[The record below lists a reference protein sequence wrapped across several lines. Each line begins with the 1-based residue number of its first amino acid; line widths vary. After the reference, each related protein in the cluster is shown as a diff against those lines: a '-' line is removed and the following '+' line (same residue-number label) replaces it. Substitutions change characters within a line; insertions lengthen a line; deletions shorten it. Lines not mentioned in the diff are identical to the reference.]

1 MAIDEEFE
9 AQENEELQ
17 SEYDDAFDGEEK
29 LQHKL
34 VSIKSEVKLKEE
46 DIEIENIVTSEFK
59 KVSRG
64 KTISGLSNLIADW
77 GVVSPIHVLKLEAE
91 DMYLLM
97 DGLRRVYAAL
107 KRGEKKIRAIIWEFS
122 DIDEGKDMATII
134 SLMINRTQK
143 FSNKEQWGI
152 MKELLEQHT
161 SPGLIEFLLQIPAGD
176 AMRLQDVMTAEVEGF
191 QEFRDKFLAD
201 DLTLDAAYKKLQKC
215 RKDIDQLAQDDATVI
230 TSSEEGKDAVQTE
243 NRRLLDDEEV
253 LDLLDMT
260 EETPDEDIDDVA
272 IEDLDMTDEVRQ
284 TEVQDKDNRHPTD
297 PAIKQATFRRDNFT
311 CRCCGLTG
319 EANIPVLVF
328 HHIVGVAC
336 GGPDTVENGLTL
348 CQNCHMLLHLY
359 VFGKV
364 RIEWDKFDED
374 ETKKFKLICKYGNV
388 QIKAWK
394 KVGVSKEEAFK
405 KDADSRRHLY
415 PGEGLDVIN
424 SAYARAKR
432 DGDFDKDDDN
442 DEDDRAAD
450 KKNTTAT
457 SNEDDWD

>member
-1 MAIDEEFE
+1 MGLNEEFD
-9 AQENEELQ
+9 AKENKKLQ

-34 VSIKSEVKLKEE
+34 ISIKSDVTLMEE
-46 DIEIENIVTSEFK
+46 DIEIENIVTSDFK
-59 KVSRG
+59 KVSRS

-77 GVVSPIHVLKLEAE
+77 GVVSPIHVLKLEAD
-91 DMYLLM
+91 DMYLLL

-107 KRGEKKIRAIIWEFS
+107 KRGEKEIRAIIWKFS

-176 AMRLQDVMTAEVEGF
+176 AMRLQDVMTAEVDGF
-191 QEFRDKFLAD
+191 QEFRDKFLED
-201 DLTLDAAYKKLQKC
+201 ELTLDAAYKKLQKC

-230 TSSEEGKDAVQTE
+230 TSSEEGKGVVQTE

-253 LDLLDMT
+253 LDLLDMSDGVA
-260 EETPDEDIDDVA
+260 DEDIDEVA
-272 IEDLDMTDEVRQ
+272 AEDLDMTDEVKT

-297 PAIKQATFRRDNFT
+297 PAIKQATFRRDKFT

-348 CQNCHMLLHLY
+348 CQNCHMLLHSY

-364 RIEWDKFDED
+364 RIEWDSMGE
-374 ETKKFKLICKYGNV
+374 EQTKKFKLICKYGNI

-394 KVGVSKEEAFK
+394 KVGIPKDEAYK
-405 KDADSRRHLY
+405 KDAESRRHLY

-424 SAYARAKR
+424 SAYESAKR
-432 DGDFDKDDDN
+432 EGDFDNKDM
-442 DEDDRAAD
+442 DEEVDTGGEVDTD
-450 KKNTTAT
+450 GE
-457 SNEDDWD
+457 SES

>member
-9 AQENEELQ
+9 ENENEELT

-29 LQHKL
+29 LQNKL
-34 VSIKSEVKLKEE
+34 VSIKSEVTLTEE
-46 DIEIENIVTSEFK
+46 DIDIENIVTSDFK
-59 KVSRG
+59 KTSRG

-77 GVVSPIHVLKLEAE
+77 GVVTPIHVLKLEAD

-107 KRGEKKIRAIIWEFS
+107 KRGETKIRAIIWKFS
-122 DIDEGKDMATII
+122 DVDEGKDMANII

-143 FSNKEQWGI
+143 YSNKEQWNI
-152 MKELLEQHT
+152 MKSLLEEST
-161 SPGLIEFLLQIPAGD
+161 SPGLIEFLIQLPSGD
-176 AMRLQDVMTAEVEGF
+176 AMRLQDIMTADVEGF

-201 DLTLDAAYKKLQKC
+201 ELTLDAAYKKLQKC
-215 RKDIDQLAQDDATVI
+215 RKDIDKIAQDDATVI
-230 TSSEEGKDAVQTE
+230 TSSDDGKDAVQTE
-243 NRRLLDDEEV
+243 NRRLLDDDEV
-253 LDLLDMT
+253 LDLLDMADT
-260 EETPDEDIDDVA
+260 SDEDIDNMDA
-272 IEDLDMTDEVRQ
+272 EDLDMTDEVN
-284 TEVQDKDNRHPTD
+284 TPEVQDKNNRHPTD

-311 CRCCGLTG
+311 CRCCGLKG

-328 HHIVGVAC
+328 HHVVGVAC

-364 RIEWDKFDED
+364 RIEWDKFDTA

-394 KVGVSKEEAFK
+394 KVGVSKEEAYK
-405 KDADSRRHLY
+405 QDADSRRHLY
-415 PGEGLDVIN
+415 PGEGLDIIN

-432 DGDFDKDDDN
+432 DGDFDRKADT
-442 DEDDRAAD
+442 AAD
-450 KKNTTAT
+450 TSSDTAA
-457 SNEDDWD
+457 DDSQDEE